1 LIADITPPTIRP
13 VGFKDGMNASKLN
26 RIVFVILDNT
36 EELQNF
42 RAELDGKWLR
52 FSNDKS
58 KTFIYTFDDHCPPGE
73 HELKISVED
82 CVGNR
87 VERVYR
93 FVR

>member
-1 LIADITPPTIRP
+1 
-13 VGFKDGMNASKLN
+13 MNASKLN

-52 FSNDKS
+52 FSNDKG
-58 KTFIYTFDDHCPPGE
+58 KTFIYNFDEHCPPGE

-82 CVGNR
+82 CVGNIA
-87 VERVYR
+87 ERMYR